1 MRLFFAISLPLAL
14 RLRAER
20 HAEGAQQSAR
30 LLIRLRRRHD
40 RDLHA
45 AEAVDLVVVDL
56 REHQLLL
63 KSEREVPTAVEG
75 AVRHALEVADARERD
90 RDELL
95 EEMPH
100 ALAAEGHLEADGH
113 ADPQLEVRD
122 GLLRL

>member
-40 RDLHA
+40 RDLHTA
-45 AEAVDLVVVDL
+45 QPVDLVVVDL

-63 KSEREVPTAVEG
+63 EAEREVPAAVEG
-75 AVRHALEVADARERD
+75 AVRNALEVADARQRH

-100 ALAAEGHLEADGH
+100 PLAAQGDL
-113 ADPQLEVRD
+113 
-122 GLLRL
+122 